1 MSTQIPR
8 SMTATTLTAQQLQ
21 QLTSSRGQ
29 VLPAA
34 LQNAL
39 RGASPRQAL
48 TRSPSTPV
56 GAQAQTMLRGST
68 VHTVGPRM
76 TQPTIALQRATSAG
90 PGVIPTSTTMSQ
102 SPIAVAV
109 GQPRIALSTP
119 GTSVRTGI
127 VTATGSPR
135 VIGQTTPLRGNPQ
148 RPQQIVVASPG
159 HHPVGS
165 GQPRQIVMTPGRKQV
180 RGGQIVQLTGQA
192 AQQIVVSQG
201 GQLIL
206 NPTKTST
213 N

>member
-1 MSTQIPR
+1 
-8 SMTATTLTAQQLQ
+8 MTATTLTAQQLQ
-21 QLTSSRGQ
+21 QLANSRGQ

-39 RGASPRQAL
+39 RGASPRQTL
-48 TRSPSTPV
+48 TRSPSTNV

-76 TQPTIALQRATSAG
+76 TQPTIALQRATSAAG

-119 GTSVRTGI
+119 GTPVRTGI

-135 VIGQTTPLRGNPQ
+135 VIGQTTTLRGTPQ
-148 RPQQIVVASPG
+148 RQQQIVVASPG
-159 HHPVGS
+159 HHATGS

-206 NPTKTST
+206 NPTKTSQQQ